1 MCGAP
6 HARPTAT
13 TWATDDELV
22 VTRMHAGGC
31 VCVAIRQEQR
41 YRRRD
46 GVRRP
51 VRRPG
56 TESATRQLVD
66 FPPPCAASSLAASA
80 GSSRRPVSSCRRRRP
95 WNGPPIGSR
104 AGISGCFRCRRSL
117 PGVPRPARR
126 RHWRSHWTRR
136 RRRRLGRLVKPTTSR
151 TAQIGG
157 LAFRVSMFRTGR
169 ARRLRQSTGRRPVG
183 AVSLHAQ
190 TSKCGLRSRAFYGSH
205 AEEEPEGGP
214 MTNDLAT
221 SGVWRL
227 ACPVGTPTA
236 PSSQGLA
243 AWRWTALDSGQ

>member
-13 TWATDDELV
+13 TWATDDELL

-126 RHWRSHWTRR
+126 RRRRSHWTRR

-151 TAQIGG
+151 TGADRRFG
-157 LAFRVSMFRTGR
+157 VSRFDVSNRPGSTFAAKYRPTARWRRFSTCTNLEMRLEIESFLRIARGGR
-169 ARRLRQSTGRRPVG
+169 AGRRP
-183 AVSLHAQ
+183 
-190 TSKCGLRSRAFYGSH
+190 
-205 AEEEPEGGP
+205 
-214 MTNDLAT
+214 ND
-221 SGVWRL
+221 
-227 ACPVGTPTA
+227 
-236 PSSQGLA
+236 Q
-243 AWRWTALDSGQ
+243 